1 MASLADAIGMV
12 SQDAHLFHDTVRSNL
27 RYARPSATDA
37 EIVVA
42 CRAARIHDVIAA
54 LPDGYDTLGGERGY
68 RLSGGEKQR
77 LALARVLLKAPAIVI
92 LDEATAHLDSET
104 EVLVQAALA
113 EALVGRTSI
122 VIAHRL
128 STIQAADE
136 ILVVDDG
143 RIVERGRHRELV
155 AAGGLYAELY
165 ETQFS
170 RQSPSPALPQTNSA

>member
-1 MASLADAIGMV
+1 V

-27 RYARPSATDA
+27 RYARPTATDA
-37 EIVVA
+37 EIVDA

-54 LPDGYDTLGGERGY
+54 LPDSYDTLVGERGY
-68 RLSGGEKQR
+68 
-77 LALARVLLKAPAIVI
+77 
-92 LDEATAHLDSET
+92 
-104 EVLVQAALA
+104 
-113 EALVGRTSI
+113 
-122 VIAHRL
+122 RL

-143 RIVERGRHRELV
+143 RIVERGRHSELV

-170 RQSPSPALPQTNSA
+170 RQSTAALYEPGAEIVG